1 MSDCANF
8 ISQILKEGC
17 CQRSVFETTLEEEIS
32 MRRIIPGF
40 TIVCL
45 VILFL
50 LNQNNASVQSKE
62 ERDLEAVIAST
73 GLFFKENRE
82 MLMNGL
88 SISRDIPEERI
99 SFYVNG
105 VPVSHDEMMMSLGVA
120 LAGGI
125 DRTIEEVKERLTMYA
140 IFYQKAQEF
149 GVYPTEEQVNEYLQ
163 WEKSGMEETDEGKA
177 MIRLIMEEWGLTEDE
192 FWNVYQKY
200 HAYNMLTALNV
211 QKELIPWY
219 YKDEIYTPEDGERAR
234 LEVEAWFLQQL
245 QDAEIIIVI
254 DY

>member
-1 MSDCANF
+1 MMNTCIDV
-8 ISQILKEGC
+8 KE
-17 CQRSVFETTLEEEIS
+17 
-32 MRRIIPGF
+32 RIPMKRMIPGLV
-40 TIVCL
+40 IVCL

-50 LNQNNASVQSKE
+50 FIQDNASVQSKE
-62 ERDLEAVIAST
+62 ERDLKAVIAST
-73 GLFFKENRE
+73 GQFFKENRE
-82 MLMNGL
+82 MFMNGL

-99 SFYVNG
+99 SFYVNDI
-105 VPVSHDEMMMSLGVA
+105 PVSHDEMMMSLGVA
-120 LAGGI
+120 LAGGV
-125 DRTIEEVKERLTMYA
+125 DTTLEEVKERLTMYA

-163 WEKSGMEETDEGKA
+163 WEKSGMEENEEGKA

-211 QKELIPWY
+211 QKELIAWY
-219 YKDEIYTPEDGERAR
+219 YKDEIYTPEDGDRAR

-245 QDAEIIIVI
+245 QDAEIVIVI